1 MKIFFKISRKTSQN
15 AFQLI
20 RQLLHLSSFTPLQF
34 FCQALMTEKFLS
46 RLPRSCVKFTVF
58 KYQMDFYTPIE
69 SIVFSLLF
77 CRKESRFLLRRL
89 WKKWLTPPARIGD
102 IRWILGGVGQLSV
115 KHGDVSRIHSLQPTC
130 LQRAINF
137 PVCWPNKI
145 FRGSSNW
152 RKKLTTY
159 PGHTQS
165 RPSGSIGLSKHEM
178 DGSDNFIPQHTDLAL
193 MQKPTEVYQ

>member
-1 MKIFFKISRKTSQN
+1 
-15 AFQLI
+15 
-20 RQLLHLSSFTPLQF
+20 
-34 FCQALMTEKFLS
+34 MTEKFLS
-46 RLPRSCVKFTVF
+46 CFALPRSCVKFTVF
-58 KYQMDFYTPIE
+58 KYQMDFYPPIE
-69 SIVFSLLF
+69 SIVFSL
-77 CRKESRFLLRRL
+77 FLSERITVSSSATM
-89 WKKWLTPPARIGD
+89 KKNDSPPPARIGD

-165 RPSGSIGLSKHEM
+165 RPSGSKHEM

-193 MQKPTEVYQ
+193 MQKPTEVSQ